1 MMLCQFVPLY
11 EFQSDVCPPALDGLI
26 HKDDNDHQPTIDD
39 TSSTNKTVSDGLR
52 RRNGPAVTEYIIAI
66 WIFTLL
72 CEETR
77 QVT

>member
-11 EFQSDVCPPALDGLI
+11 EFQLDVCPPA
-26 HKDDNDHQPTIDD
+26 PTSNAHD
-39 TSSTNKTVSDGLR
+39 TSINDKPSSQGLR
-52 RRNGPAVTEYIIAI
+52 TREQAAITEYILAI

-77 QVT
+77 QVI